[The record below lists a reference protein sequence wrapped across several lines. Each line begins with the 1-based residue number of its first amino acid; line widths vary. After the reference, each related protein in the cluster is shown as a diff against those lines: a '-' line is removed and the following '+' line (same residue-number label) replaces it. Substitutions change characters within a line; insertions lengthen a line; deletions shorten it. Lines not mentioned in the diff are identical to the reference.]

1 MFYTM
6 FECFKKENMLFELI
20 AFMER
25 NTEGFAESRKN
36 YYDCLNM
43 LRKELGENPSVNV
56 DEFDAA
62 LHDAI
67 CSDLV
72 YSAYLGFKANLDYFE
87 NPLANNFLNI
97 DPEIY
102 LREGTAH
109 RLPAY
114 ERAYAKMETF
124 YTQLSPELKEATDA
138 VTDYES
144 HLETTG
150 PKLAHFWAFKKANS
164 FFPSVIPG
172 YCAPMPFT
180 YAYEHTLAKYMGI
193 TIIQLNEISIDAT
206 AGTSTETPS
215 EAS

>member
-36 YYDCLNM
+36 YFDCLNM
-43 LRKELGENPSVNV
+43 LREELGENPSVTV

-109 RLPAY
+109 CLPAY
-114 ERAYAKMETF
+114 ERAYAKMEVF
-124 YTQLSPELKEATDA
+124 YAQLSPELKEATDA

-206 AGTSTETPS
+206 AGTSPETPS

>member
-1 MFYTM
+1 MMFNTM
-6 FECFKKENMLFELI
+6 FECFKKESMLFELI

-25 NTEGFAESRKN
+25 NSDGFAESRSN
-36 YYDCLNM
+36 YNECLNM
-43 LRKELGENPSVNV
+43 LRKELGDNATVSV

-72 YSAYLGFKANLDYFE
+72 YSAYLGFKANLDYYE
-87 NPLANNFLNI
+87 NPLANNFLEV

-114 ERAYAKMETF
+114 EKAYAKVDAF
-124 YTQLSPELKEATDA
+124 YAQLSPELKAATDA

-144 HLETTG
+144 HLETVG
-150 PKLAHFWAFKKANS
+150 PKLAHYWAFKKANS
-164 FFPSVIPG
+164 FFPKVIPG
-172 YCAPMPFT
+172 YCASIPFT
-180 YAYEHTLAKYMGI
+180 YAYEHMLAKYMGI

-206 AGTSTETPS
+206 S

>member
-1 MFYTM
+1 MFNTM
-6 FECFKKENMLFELI
+6 FECFKKETMLFELI

-25 NTEGFAESRKN
+25 NCEGFAESRSN
-36 YYDCLNM
+36 YNECLNM
-43 LRKELGENPSVNV
+43 LRKELGGNASISV

-62 LHDAI
+62 IHDAI

-72 YSAYLGFKANLDYFE
+72 YSAYLGIKANLDYFE
-87 NPLANNFLNI
+87 NPIANNFLEV

-114 ERAYAKMETF
+114 EKACAKVDAF
-124 YTQLSPELKEATDA
+124 YKQLSPELREATDA

-144 HLETTG
+144 HLETVG
-150 PKLAHFWAFKKANS
+150 PKLAHYWAFKKANS
-164 FFPSVIPG
+164 FFPKVIPG
-172 YCAPMPFT
+172 YCASTPFT
-180 YAYEHTLAKYMGI
+180 YAYEHMFAKYMGI
-193 TIIQLNEISIDAT
+193 SIIQLNEISIDA
-206 AGTSTETPS
+206 AS

>member
-1 MFYTM
+1 MMFNTM
-6 FECFKKENMLFELI
+6 FECFRKESMLFELI

-25 NTEGFAESRKN
+25 NSDGFAESRSN
-36 YYDCLNM
+36 YNECLNM
-43 LRKELGENPSVNV
+43 LRKELGDNATVSV

-72 YSAYLGFKANLDYFE
+72 YSAYLGFKANLDYYE
-87 NPLANNFLNI
+87 NPLANNFLEV

-114 ERAYAKMETF
+114 EKAYAKVDAF
-124 YTQLSPELKEATDA
+124 YKQLSPELREATDA

-144 HLETTG
+144 HLETVG
-150 PKLAHFWAFKKANS
+150 PKLAHYWAFKKANS
-164 FFPSVIPG
+164 FFPKVIPG
-172 YCAPMPFT
+172 YCASIPFT
-180 YAYEHTLAKYMGI
+180 YAYRNT
-193 TIIQLNEISIDAT
+193 
-206 AGTSTETPS
+206 
-215 EAS
+215 

>member
-43 LRKELGENPSVNV
+43 LREELGENPSVTV

-114 ERAYAKMETF
+114 ERAYAKMEVF
-124 YTQLSPELKEATDA
+124 YAQLSPELKEATDA

-206 AGTSTETPS
+206 AGTSPETPS

>member
-43 LRKELGENPSVNV
+43 LRKELGDNPSVTV

-114 ERAYAKMETF
+114 ERAYAKMEVF
-124 YTQLSPELKEATDA
+124 YAQLSPELKEATDA

-144 HLETTG
+144 HLETNG